1 MLSSGS
7 IFFEI
12 YERSLSTATFC
23 IFSLLILFAGCGG
36 PSDKHLIVSS
46 ADSDDAKQEALFVVE
61 VRWISLE
68 GGFYGLVAEDGR
80 RYLPVNLP
88 EEYKKDGLKIRVRGK
103 IKTDVATIYM
113 WGTPLEIMEIE
124 VLD

>member
-1 MLSSGS
+1 MHNSGS

-12 YERSLSTATFC
+12 YERSLSTVTFC
-23 IFSLLILFAGCGG
+23 IFSLLVLIAGCGVH
-36 PSDKHLIVSS
+36 SDEHLIVSS
-46 ADSDDAKQEALFVVE
+46 ADSKDAEQEALLVVE

-68 GGFYGLVAEDGR
+68 GGFCGLVAEDGA

-88 EEYKKDGLKIRVRGK
+88 EEYKKDGLKIKVRGK
-103 IKTDVATIYM
+103 IRTNVATVYM
-113 WGTPLEIMEIE
+113 WGTPLEIIEIE

>member
-1 MLSSGS
+1 MRNSGS

-12 YERSLSTATFC
+12 YERSLSTAIFC

-36 PSDKHLIVSS
+36 PSDEHLIVSS
-46 ADSDDAKQEALFVVE
+46 ADFEDEQQEALLVVE

-68 GGFYGLVAEDGR
+68 GGFYGLVAEDGA

-88 EEYKKDGLKIRVRGK
+88 EEYKKDGLKIKVRGK
-103 IKTDVATIYM
+103 VKTDVATIYM
-113 WGTPLEIMEIE
+113 WGTPLEITEIE